1 VGDLAA
7 PGPCGSGWE
16 AVAFVVR
23 GGNFDFPWG
32 VQDTDERKSV
42 HADTLKERAKLS
54 ALSDEDLVLRVQA
67 GENLCFDIL
76 VDRYK
81 VRLYNYLLRLVRNE
95 DEAEEIAQE
104 TFVKAFIH
112 ADKYKTIARFS
123 TWLYTIATNLV
134 RNKLRAKK
142 RGPKFLSL
150 WNRSPESDE
159 EVQTVDLIDR
169 ARQPDVQFND
179 KELSEI
185 INEAISR
192 IPEKYRTSFVLR
204 EINQLSYEEIAAA
217 TGLKLG
223 TVRSRINRARNYFRR
238 VVEPVLDKGVDF

>member
-1 VGDLAA
+1 M
-7 PGPCGSGWE
+7 
-16 AVAFVVR
+16 R
-23 GGNFDFPWG
+23 
-32 VQDTDERKSV
+32 V
-42 HADTLKERAKLS
+42 HADTLKEKARLG
-54 ALSDEDLVLRVQA
+54 ALSDEELILQVQS
-67 GENLCFDIL
+67 GETLGFDIL

-81 VRLYNYLLRLVRNE
+81 VRLYNYLLRLLRNE

-134 RNKLRAKK
+134 RNRLRAKK
-142 RGPKFLSL
+142 RAPMFLSI
-150 WNRSPESDE
+150 WNRGHDSDPDAPA
-159 EVQTVDLIDR
+159 VDLVDT
-169 ARQPDVQFND
+169 ARQPDAQFND

-185 INEAISR
+185 INEAIAR

-204 EINQLSYEEIAAA
+204 EVNQLSYEEIAAV

-223 TVRSRINRARNYFRR
+223 TVRSRINRARNCFRR
-238 VVEPVLDKGVDF
+238 AIEPVLDKGVDY

>member
-1 VGDLAA
+1 
-7 PGPCGSGWE
+7 
-16 AVAFVVR
+16 
-23 GGNFDFPWG
+23 
-32 VQDTDERKSV
+32 V
-42 HADTLKERAKLS
+42 HADTLKEKARLG

-67 GENLCFDIL
+67 GESLCFEIL

-81 VRLYNYLLRLVRNE
+81 VRLYNYLLRLLRNE

-134 RNKLRAKK
+134 RNRLRAKK
-142 RGPKFLSL
+142 RGPKFLSI
-150 WNRSPESDE
+150 WSRGQESGE
-159 EVQTVDLIDR
+159 EVQAIDLIDR
-169 ARQPDVQFND
+169 ARQPDAQFND

-185 INEAISR
+185 INEAISK

-204 EINQLSYEEIAAA
+204 EINQLSYEEIAAV
-217 TGLKLG
+217 TGLKMG

-238 VVEPVLDKGVDF
+238 VIEPVLDKGVDF